1 MNAKLLV
8 AAGILCTA
16 SAIHG
21 VSLALTPTS
30 IGLFVAGWALTLL
43 APRTPVG
50 SFPSAAVFF
59 LLLVQLVTPFAA
71 TIGTVVGFLLTIALR
86 GGGGDL
92 EAELRLG
99 TLPPLVT
106 SAVASLA
113 LVGQPLPL
121 MVAATSFVYLLA
133 LNLCAGWQAQKG
145 QRLPVPWAE
154 LRWAFLRSSTVLPL
168 LAAMGTVLIPQHPAW
183 ILCLAVV
190 AWFGAS
196 AAVTELVRSQLKP
209 MSGQLKHTREREQ
222 RWVTR
227 LKVLETLSKRMTRA
241 SDVDTAVQGIVA
253 TVKEY
258 CERDEVAVH
267 LSPPPARARFPLAD
281 VGWLEVGGEV
291 SEEESGLLTALA
303 TTAGFALK
311 MVQGRQARLE
321 SVTGERDRMEEWLA
335 RLRVL
340 LEASQSTASSLS
352 IDSVLDATGPVLRKL
367 VPQARHA
374 VASLQPASRRGGS
387 GMPPLEPIV
396 ERVARGESG
405 LLEPGLLALPILF
418 EGRPRGVLISAAE
431 SFDSLDQELLRIL
444 AYQLGGAFERAR
456 LYQGIRAAE
465 SQVVQASKMA
475 AVGQLA
481 AGVAHEL
488 NTPLGTVL
496 MGVEYAE
503 EALEAQP
510 EQARKRL
517 GLARRA
523 GEKARA
529 IIAKLLHYSR
539 EATLED
545 QSVNLE
551 KVVQDAVELLAYHLD
566 RSGVTLDLQLSP
578 CAAVK
583 GNENELHQ
591 VLSNLVLNSR
601 DALLSGDF
609 PKTVIIRL
617 WQEGERARLS
627 VTDHGPGIPTAVL
640 PRIFEPFFTTR
651 AVGDGTGLGLSVSQQ
666 IVEKHRGTLEVAS
679 RPGETAFTM
688 TLPLA

>member
-99 TLPPLVT
+99 ALPPLVT

-281 VGWLEVGGEV
+281 V
-291 SEEESGLLTALA
+291 
-303 TTAGFALK
+303 
-311 MVQGRQARLE
+311 
-321 SVTGERDRMEEWLA
+321 
-335 RLRVL
+335 
-340 LEASQSTASSLS
+340 
-352 IDSVLDATGPVLRKL
+352 
-367 VPQARHA
+367 
-374 VASLQPASRRGGS
+374 
-387 GMPPLEPIV
+387 
-396 ERVARGESG
+396 
-405 LLEPGLLALPILF
+405 
-418 EGRPRGVLISAAE
+418 
-431 SFDSLDQELLRIL
+431 
-444 AYQLGGAFERAR
+444 
-456 LYQGIRAAE
+456 
-465 SQVVQASKMA
+465 
-475 AVGQLA
+475 
-481 AGVAHEL
+481 
-488 NTPLGTVL
+488 
-496 MGVEYAE
+496 
-503 EALEAQP
+503 
-510 EQARKRL
+510 
-517 GLARRA
+517 
-523 GEKARA
+523 
-529 IIAKLLHYSR
+529 
-539 EATLED
+539 
-545 QSVNLE
+545 
-551 KVVQDAVELLAYHLD
+551 
-566 RSGVTLDLQLSP
+566 
-578 CAAVK
+578 
-583 GNENELHQ
+583 
-591 VLSNLVLNSR
+591 
-601 DALLSGDF
+601 
-609 PKTVIIRL
+609 
-617 WQEGERARLS
+617 
-627 VTDHGPGIPTAVL
+627 
-640 PRIFEPFFTTR
+640 
-651 AVGDGTGLGLSVSQQ
+651 
-666 IVEKHRGTLEVAS
+666 
-679 RPGETAFTM
+679 
-688 TLPLA
+688 